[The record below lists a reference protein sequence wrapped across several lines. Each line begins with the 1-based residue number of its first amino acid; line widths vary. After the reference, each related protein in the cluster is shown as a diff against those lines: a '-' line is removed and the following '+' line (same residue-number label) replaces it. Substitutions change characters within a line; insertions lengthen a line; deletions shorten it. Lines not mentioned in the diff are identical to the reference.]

1 MDPKLGI
8 LFQNCSYKRSEA
20 SNYSDHFKLC
30 LAQLDSHFFQKNPM
44 TCEMN
49 IEQHNNPCCVTS
61 TFRFIDEIQVQSFIR
76 NGLNKIP
83 FYLFNQTNRKSYVTF
98 NHIYFIKI
106 ERKQRSERYL
116 HTFFWFGVWRN
127 SRMFNSLTDQQ
138 SLTNTELDRLMVME
152 A

>member
-61 TFRFIDEIQVQSFIR
+61 TFRFNDEIQV
-76 NGLNKIP
+76 
-83 FYLFNQTNRKSYVTF
+83 
-98 NHIYFIKI
+98 
-106 ERKQRSERYL
+106 
-116 HTFFWFGVWRN
+116 
-127 SRMFNSLTDQQ
+127 
-138 SLTNTELDRLMVME
+138 
-152 A
+152 